1 MPAGIDK
8 AYSSGNPLQ
17 LFVWHGEGRFL
28 FIAASGG
35 SSDLVKEQPIASQTL
50 STIRTEYQRLSE
62 VANRH
67 RSWGH
72 SGSSTLNGTSA
83 PPTDEMFRT
92 INDLGSLVR
101 KIVLHPDIRTLL
113 NGPFSE
119 IIISTNEF
127 SIPWEILGVGDS
139 FLSLKCP
146 VTRRLQSARPMSQPV
161 RVVFKNKVK
170 VLVIHNP
177 TEDLPE
183 TDNEA
188 AEIEALLE
196 QYPMRFE
203 VYRLRGKECPR
214 LKTLD
219 LISKCDIFHYAG
231 HAYFDP
237 LRPKESGLL
246 LCDGPLLA
254 TEIQNYLDETA
265 PTLVFL
271 NACDSGTFGAADMVT
286 AGQDMASLAHPFI
299 SAGCGAVIASSL
311 PVGDSEGARF
321 ASKLYEYFTSGEF
334 LSKSMWFARKY
345 VVEQYGLT
353 DPTWG
358 AFLLF
363 GNGALRVIV
372 NDADKDLGVD
382 DLLGSIRQA
391 ISWLNNERLEAG
403 HWCDRVYRSEAPMNT
418 AEVLLAFKA
427 AGLSLDPKDLNQS
440 ILCILRSVEEGFSAA
455 PYEPA
460 GLGIYTSCVCYVLRA
475 LCALP
480 GDPSEDLIA
489 SIHAARI
496 KSIQT
501 LLDLQQIDGGWSWG
515 EPKNNVGSYSLFT
528 TEAIGSLEEASAFSE
543 SLKPRVHG
551 AIMKGIA
558 WLKNSQLTDGGWS
571 YKDGLT
577 IADPASTCYALCQLL
592 SDGSS
597 VDEPTI
603 SRGLK
608 YLSENLDLANLSDSQ
623 FFVDNRIE
631 VPWRARSEWP
641 HFEDYGGLGG
651 LCQLL
656 LSAPAAETY
665 LGTSGLLSAL
675 LKHIV
680 SNQEEERG
688 WPNTYS
694 TIYVTAF
701 YVEVLA
707 AAVSFLQ
714 SSNDGAS

>member
-1 MPAGIDK
+1 
-8 AYSSGNPLQ
+8 
-17 LFVWHGEGRFL
+17 
-28 FIAASGG
+28 
-35 SSDLVKEQPIASQTL
+35 
-50 STIRTEYQRLSE
+50 
-62 VANRH
+62 
-67 RSWGH
+67 
-72 SGSSTLNGTSA
+72 
-83 PPTDEMFRT
+83 MFQT

-101 KIVLHPDIRTLL
+101 RIVLHPDIRNLL
-113 NGPFSE
+113 NGTFSE

-161 RVVFKNKVK
+161 RVVFRNKVK
-170 VLVIHNP
+170 VLIIHNP

-188 AEIEALLE
+188 TEIEALLE
-196 QYPMRFE
+196 QYPTRFE
-203 VYRLRGKECPR
+203 VYRLRGKDCPR
-214 LKTLD
+214 LKVLH
-219 LISKCDIFHYAG
+219 LISQCDIFHYAG

-271 NACDSGTFGAADMVT
+271 NACDSGTFGTAEVVT

-311 PVGDSEGARF
+311 PVGDSEGACF
-321 ASKLYEYFTSGEF
+321 ASKLYESFSSGEF
-334 LSKSMWFARKY
+334 LAKSMWFARKY
-345 VVEQYGLT
+345 VVDQYGLT

-363 GNGALRVIV
+363 GNGALRVVV
-372 NDADKDLGVD
+372 NDADRDLGVD
-382 DLLGSIRQA
+382 DLLASIGRA
-391 ISWLNNERLEAG
+391 ISWLNNERSEAG

-427 AGLSLDPKDLNQS
+427 AGMSPDPKALNES
-440 ILCILRSVEEGFSAA
+440 ILCILRSVEEGYSAA

-460 GLGIYTSCVCYVLRA
+460 GLGIYTSCVCYGLRA
-475 LCALP
+475 LCDLP
-480 GDPSEDLIA
+480 GVASNDLLA
-489 SIHAARI
+489 SIDAARL

-501 LLDLQQIDGGWSWG
+501 LLDLQQVDGGWSWG
-515 EPKNNVGSYSLFT
+515 EPTNSVGSYALFT

-543 SLKPRVHG
+543 TLKPQVHQ
-551 AIMKGIA
+551 AIVMGVE

-571 YKDGLT
+571 YKDSLT
-577 IADPASTCYALCQLL
+577 ISDPASTCYALCQLI

-597 VDEPTI
+597 VEEPI
-603 SRGLK
+603 ILRGLK

-631 VPWRARSEWP
+631 VPGRPRSEWP
-641 HFEDYGGLGG
+641 HFEDYGGVGG

-656 LSAPAAETY
+656 LLAPAAETH
-665 LGTSGLLSAL
+665 LGTSGLLGAL

-688 WPNTYS
+688 WPGTYS

-701 YVEVLA
+701 YIEVLA
-707 AAVSFLQ
+707 AAVSFLRD
-714 SSNDGAS
+714 SKNGAS